1 MKEKALNLLGLMRR
15 ANAISVGELNTGAV
29 VKAGK
34 AKLLLLALDASDNA
48 AKRAEG
54 FKEGRR
60 VLELRLPFTKAEL
73 SAALGLNGCSM
84 AAVTDMGFSQALL
97 KILAEIDSEQY
108 APFLEEIKARSEKA
122 ERRKKGAD
130 ALKRKKQI
138 GKRRTK
144 A

>member
-15 ANAISVGELNTGAV
+15 ANAISVGEVNTGTT

-34 AKLLLLALDASDNA
+34 AKLLLLAKDASDNA
-48 AKRAEG
+48 VGRAAG
-54 FKEGRR
+54 FKTGKR
-60 VLELRLPFTKAEL
+60 VLSVDLPFTKAEL

-84 AAVTDMGFSQALL
+84 AAVTDMGFSNALL
-97 KILAEIDSEQY
+97 KILCEMDPEQY
-108 APFLEEIKARSEKA
+108 TEIAEELKRRSDKA
-122 ERRKKGAD
+122 ERRKNGA
-130 ALKRKKQI
+130 AARERKKQI